1 MVQQR
6 LRARVHGVH
15 RSTRESR
22 ARLLPAGEGYGGE
35 SRRRGAA
42 TGSDAVIHRE
52 GGCCMSDLMDY
63 VRAMAYG
70 PSQGEFY
77 HDALYGPLGQLQ
89 PGDIAI
95 SPNLLGKYPLG
106 SSVLV
111 YPENGNPF
119 VARVA
124 DYSYKKPGVP
134 TKDTIELWNGQD
146 LGRVRIAPAS
156 LVAQQSGAA
165 SAAAQNA
172 PITSPA
178 QPTAPVA
185 AVPATT
191 VPATGGPVLAA
202 PAPAAPAPTVP
213 ATVPATVAAT
223 APSYASAGRAFS
235 SALSSLGQ
243 SLAQGQ
249 QSSGAQA
256 MAMLQRRSPLAS
268 YLQSLLYSQN
278 QMG

>member
-1 MVQQR
+1 
-6 LRARVHGVH
+6 
-15 RSTRESR
+15 
-22 ARLLPAGEGYGGE
+22 
-35 SRRRGAA
+35 
-42 TGSDAVIHRE
+42 
-52 GGCCMSDLMDY
+52 MSDLMDY

-191 VPATGGPVLAA
+191 VPATGGTVLAGPA
-202 PAPAAPAPTVP
+202 PAVPATVAAATAPAAPAPTVP